1 MDGLAGRP
9 YLASGLCF
17 ASEDIF
23 RGIPDSHAGQESF
36 TLYERYY
43 TALPQLKSE
52 HIEQMGSLFSA
63 NIGITVLVRDAQK
76 INSPRSKNGP
86 LDRFCPPERA
96 AGTSYSIPVRR
107 PKPHGYKEKHPAPLR
122 AGCLGDP
129 YGNRTH
135 VTAVKGPCLN
145 RLTNGPL

>member
-76 INSPRSKNGP
+76 INSPRHKARGRQHR
-86 LDRFCPPERA
+86 LQ
-96 AGTSYSIPVRR
+96 RR
-107 PKPHGYKEKHPAPLR
+107 GR
-122 AGCLGDP
+122 V
-129 YGNRTH
+129 
-135 VTAVKGPCLN
+135 VTASASVTASTAAASMVDTIAMAEPLPFPVVFFIVPRRGGALPPRGGKTPVKFW
-145 RLTNGPL
+145 

>member
-23 RGIPDSHAGQESF
+23 RGIPDSYAGQESF

-76 INSPRSKNGP
+76 INSPRDSRMGHRP
-86 LDRFCPPERA
+86 A
-96 AGTSYSIPVRR
+96 ASLAGWDFREESGSREIPVR
-107 PKPHGYKEKHPAPLR
+107 
-122 AGCLGDP
+122 
-129 YGNRTH
+129 
-135 VTAVKGPCLN
+135 VTARPRALLKTALDGADPRKNHQAL
-145 RLTNGPL
+145 LLAFDIQSSKK